1 MAFENA
7 VGTDIAVDRV
17 AAHRHDAHMADA
29 VLVEY
34 GHVGRTASD
43 IDHGHT
49 LLLLVFGGHS
59 LGRSD
64 GVEEKPCLP
73 DFDLL
78 QRALH
83 TADGVVV
90 AEHEVE
96 HRLELVAERAHW
108 VHRLLVVDDIILR
121 NDLDDGLSVGSL
133 HIAHA
138 LVKLLD
144 VLLADLAV
152 AADKNVIGIFDAAD
166 VLSRNARIGFPDRD
180 LLAGLD
186 RLGGSFDALGNQF
199 DVLDLAADDALHGGD
214 FAINDAD
221 FAALAARADY
231 RRHRVGAQINCNYI
245 ISVFHFSALY
255 LAYSFLHL

>member
-1 MAFENA
+1 MLSPSTKLN
-7 VGTDIAVDRV
+7 
-17 AAHRHDAHMADA
+17 
-29 VLVEY
+29 
-34 GHVGRTASD
+34 TASSLLPNAP
-43 IDHGHT
+43 HG
-49 LLLLVFGGHS
+49 
-59 LGRSD
+59 
-64 GVEEKPCLP
+64 
-73 DFDLL
+73 
-78 QRALH
+78 
-83 TADGVVV
+83 
-90 AEHEVE
+90 
-96 HRLELVAERAHW
+96 

-186 RLGGSFDALGNQF
+186 RLDGSFDALGDQF